1 MDELNKVHQLNEY
14 LKKLEEGKLDLE
26 KVADNETASLLKLA
40 DYLQKNLIV
49 TSSTDFRQ
57 QVKEKTLVAW
67 QKRRLNKRRRLTK
80 IIALAAAFLLLLS
93 SLASATWRSQ
103 PGNLLYPVK
112 RAIQKAVLLLTEKSS
127 QPIKPD
133 KGKGSGSERRK
144 EERKERP
151 EGKEKEEKTKG
162 EVKQKET
169 KPPRKREFQPIPS
182 HRGPFNSSD
191 YKGPVKARDAEPV
204 QKEKE
209 SFDSE
214 RSEGFNQG
222 MDDGSAS
229 EKK

>member
-1 MDELNKVHQLNEY
+1 MDELSKVHQLNEY

-26 KVADNETASLLKLA
+26 RVADNETASLLKLA
-40 DYLQKNLIV
+40 DYLQGNLVI
-49 TSSTDFRQ
+49 TSSPGFRQ
-57 QVKEKTLVAW
+57 QVKENTLVAW

-127 QPIKPD
+127 QLIKPD

-151 EGKEKEEKTKG
+151 EGKEKEEKAKG
-162 EVKQKET
+162 KVKRRQT
-169 KPPRKREFQPIPS
+169 KPPGKKEFQPIPS
-182 HRGPFNSSD
+182 HRGSFDSSD
-191 YKGPVKARDAEPV
+191 HEGPVKEGDEESV
-204 QKEKE
+204 QKEE
-209 SFDSE
+209 GDSDSE
-214 RSEGFNQG
+214 RSKGFDQG
-222 MDDGSAS
+222 MDEGPAS